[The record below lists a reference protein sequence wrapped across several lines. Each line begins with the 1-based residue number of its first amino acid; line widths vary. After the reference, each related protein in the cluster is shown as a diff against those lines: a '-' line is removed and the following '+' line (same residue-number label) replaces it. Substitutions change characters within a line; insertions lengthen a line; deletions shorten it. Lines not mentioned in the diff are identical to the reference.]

1 MKEVLRKMS
10 KSDSR
15 EVLKNCVE
23 LCMSV
28 MKSGAIT
35 AQDAKDI
42 ACDALLTRVQLNKEK
57 LAEYKKRNQ

>member
-1 MKEVLRKMS
+1 MKEILIKMS
-10 KSDSR
+10 NSDSR
-15 EVLKNCVE
+15 EVLKNCLE
-23 LCMSV
+23 LCMSG

-42 ACDALLTRVQLNKEK
+42 ACEALLTRLQLTKEK